1 MPDVPLEQWLVSEQS
16 TSAELGAI
24 GIAWLCMAL
33 RGGRHPPDLR
43 QRLFPNLPSHQGG
56 KASGGLTSS

>member
-24 GIAWLCMAL
+24 GIAWPCGPCVAVSI
-33 RGGRHPPDLR
+33 RPICDSAYSQTCQAIREES
-43 QRLFPNLPSHQGG
+43 QRR
-56 KASGGLTSS
+56 AD